1 MVSIVNNPDKPSTFR
16 PVFSPPI
23 SGRVKI
29 LGLAGLLPQLIALIM
44 VLGGGTWSWIA
55 LASSFA
61 YAALIFSFLGGV
73 WWGQALSKPDD
84 APDWAFAIAVLPSL
98 IGLALFL
105 PWTLGW
111 PWPGPSLFWLG
122 LLIMASPL
130 VDRALALGDTSWM
143 RLRWQLSIGLGGLTL
158 IIALADLAQ
167 RG

>member
-1 MVSIVNNPDKPSTFR
+1 MNNPDRQRTFR
-16 PVFSPPI
+16 YPL
-23 SGRVKI
+23 GRVKT
-29 LGLAGLLPQLIALIM
+29 LGFAGLLPQLIALILI
-44 VLGGGTWSWIA
+44 VDGGTWSWIA

-84 APDWAFAIAVLPSL
+84 APGWAFAVAVLPSL
-98 IGLALFL
+98 IALALFL

-122 LLIMASPL
+122 LLIAASPCI
-130 VDRALALGDTSWM
+130 DRALALQDASWM
-143 RLRWQLSIGLGGLTL
+143 RLRWLLSLGLGGLTL
-158 IIALADLAQ
+158 IIGLIDLAQ